1 MYAIAQLP
9 TTQHLLGPFA
19 GLRVCMTG
27 FTDSKTRTSLPEA
40 IQKGGG
46 KYTADMFKNSTH
58 LVARTRDSEKYK

>member
-1 MYAIAQLP
+1 
-9 TTQHLLGPFA
+9 
-19 GLRVCMTG
+19 MTG

-58 LVARTRDSEKYK
+58 LVAKTRDSEKYK